1 MYSARRRGRRL
12 RPSWPCR
19 CCSSRR
25 TLGSCAPSRRRD
37 SRRIWY
43 LSNARTGYI
52 SRFMLQGNNMKPMI
66 RAVLAAAASLSAAN
80 AIAQISPAQIDSAAT
95 AVAPKVIT
103 WRRDIHQHPELSNR
117 EVRTSKL
124 VADHLK
130 KLGLQVR
137 TGIAHT
143 GVSAVL
149 KGGKPGP
156 VIALRADMDALPVT
170 EQVDVPFKSTVTTE
184 YLGKKVGVM
193 HACGHDAHVA
203 NLMGI
208 AEMLVAMRKDLPG
221 TVLFIFQPAEEGA
234 PEGEQGGASL
244 MLKEGL
250 FDEVKPEAVFG
261 LHVTSTLNSGMI
273 GYRSGPFMAASDMF
287 RVEVIGRQAHGSRP
301 WSGVDP
307 ILAGSQIVIALQT
320 IVSRQIDITQWPA
333 VVTIGKFDG
342 GVRHNIIPDKAE
354 LHGTLRTFDKG
365 MRSDIISRIER
376 TATNVAAASGAQA
389 AVKFNPAN
397 NPVVMNNPQLTE
409 RSLPALRRV
418 AGDDK
423 VVVMPLITGSE
434 DFAHYADIVPGLFF
448 YVGVTPPGKDAP

>member
-1 MYSARRRGRRL
+1 
-12 RPSWPCR
+12 
-19 CCSSRR
+19 
-25 TLGSCAPSRRRD
+25 
-37 SRRIWY
+37 
-43 LSNARTGYI
+43 
-52 SRFMLQGNNMKPMI
+52 MKPMI
-66 RAVLAAAASLSAAN
+66 RAVVAAAASLSAAN
-80 AIAQISPAQIDSAAT
+80 AIAQISPAQIDSAAS

-156 VIALRADMDALPVT
+156 VIALRADMDALPVA
-170 EQVDVPFKSTVTTE
+170 EQVDVPFKSTVTAE
-184 YLGKKVGVM
+184 FSGKKVGVM

-208 AEMLVAMRKDLPG
+208 AEMLVAMRQDLPG

-234 PEGEQGGASL
+234 PAGEKGGASL
-244 MLKEGL
+244 MLKEGV
-250 FDEVKPEAVFG
+250 FSEIKPEAVFG
-261 LHVTSTLNSGMI
+261 LHVSSTLNSGFI

-287 RVEVIGRQAHGSRP
+287 RIEVLGRQSHGSRP
-301 WSGVDP
+301 WAGVDP
-307 ILAGSQIVIALQT
+307 IVAGSQIVVALQT
-320 IVSRQIDITQWPA
+320 IVSRQIDITQLPA
-333 VVTIGKFDG
+333 IVTIGRFDG

-354 LHGTLRTFDKG
+354 LYGTLRTFDKG
-365 MRSDIISRIER
+365 MRSDIMSRIDR
-376 TATNVAAASGAQA
+376 TAANVAAASGAQA
-389 AVKFNPAN
+389 QVKFDDAN

-409 RSLPALRRV
+409 RMLPTLRRV

-423 VVVMPLITGSE
+423 VVVLPLVTGSE
-434 DFAHYADIVPGLFF
+434 DFAHYADVVPGLFY
-448 YVGVTPPGKDAP
+448 YVGITPPGKDARAVADNHSPLFYIDEPGIALATRSLAAVAIDYLQAAK

>member
-1 MYSARRRGRRL
+1 
-12 RPSWPCR
+12 
-19 CCSSRR
+19 
-25 TLGSCAPSRRRD
+25 
-37 SRRIWY
+37 
-43 LSNARTGYI
+43 
-52 SRFMLQGNNMKPMI
+52 MKQMI
-66 RAVLAAAASLSAAN
+66 RAALAAAASLAAAT
-80 AIAQISPAQIDSAAT
+80 AIAEISPAQIDSAASV
-95 AVAPKVIT
+95 VAPKVIT

-156 VIALRADMDALPVT
+156 VIALRADMDALPVS

-250 FDEVKPEAVFG
+250 FAEVEPEAVFG
-261 LHVTSTLNSGMI
+261 LHVSSSLNSGVI
-273 GYRSGPFMAASDMF
+273 GYRSGPFMAASDSF
-287 RVEVIGRQAHGSRP
+287 RIEVLGRQSHGSRP

-307 ILAGSQIVIALQT
+307 IVAGSQIVVALQT
-320 IVSRQIDITQWPA
+320 IVSRQIDITQLPA

-376 TATNVAAASGAQA
+376 TATNVAASSGAQA
-389 AVKFNPAN
+389 QVKFNEAN

-409 RSLPALRRV
+409 RMLPTLRRV

-423 VVVMPLITGSE
+423 VMVLPLITGSE
-434 DFAHYADIVPGLFF
+434 DFAHYADVVPGLFF
-448 YVGVTPPGKDAP
+448 YVGVTPPGKDALAAPSNHSPLFYIDEPGLTLATRALAAVAIDYLQAR

>member
-1 MYSARRRGRRL
+1 
-12 RPSWPCR
+12 
-19 CCSSRR
+19 
-25 TLGSCAPSRRRD
+25 
-37 SRRIWY
+37 
-43 LSNARTGYI
+43 
-52 SRFMLQGNNMKPMI
+52 MKSMI
-66 RAVLAAAASLSAAN
+66 RAVLAAAASLSAAS
-80 AIAQISPAQIDSAAT
+80 AIAEISPAQVDAA
-95 AVAPKVIT
+95 ASSVAAKVIA

-124 VADHLK
+124 VAEHLK
-130 KLGLQVR
+130 KLGLEVH

-156 VIALRADMDALPVT
+156 VIALRADMDALPVA
-170 EQVDVPFKSTVTTE
+170 EQVDVPFKSTVSTE

-208 AEMLVAMRKDLPG
+208 AEMLVSMRKELPG

-234 PEGEQGGASL
+234 PEGEEGGASL

-250 FDEVKPEAVFG
+250 FSEVKPEAVFG
-261 LHVTSTLNSGMI
+261 MHVSSTLNSGVI
-273 GYRSGPFMAASDMF
+273 GYRSGPFMAASDSF
-287 RVEVIGRQAHGSRP
+287 RIEVVGRQSHGSRP

-307 ILAGSQIVIALQT
+307 IVAGSQIVVALQT
-320 IVSRQIDITQWPA
+320 IVSRQIDITQLPA

-342 GVRHNIIPDKAE
+342 GVRHNIIPDTAQ
-354 LHGTLRTFDKG
+354 LYGTLRTFDKG
-365 MRSDIISRIER
+365 MRSDIIARIER

-389 AVKFNPAN
+389 NVKFDKSN

-409 RSLPALRRV
+409 RALPTLRRV

-423 VVVMPLITGSE
+423 VVVLPLVTGSE
-434 DFAHYADIVPGLFF
+434 DFAHYADVVPGLFF
-448 YVGVTPPGKDAP
+448 YVGVTPPGKDALAAPSNHSPLFYIDEPGMALATRALAAVAIDYLQAAR

>member
-1 MYSARRRGRRL
+1 
-12 RPSWPCR
+12 
-19 CCSSRR
+19 
-25 TLGSCAPSRRRD
+25 
-37 SRRIWY
+37 
-43 LSNARTGYI
+43 
-52 SRFMLQGNNMKPMI
+52 MKSMI
-66 RAVLAAAASLSAAN
+66 RAVLAAAASLSAAS
-80 AIAQISPAQIDSAAT
+80 AIAQVSPAQIDSAASS
-95 AVAPKVIT
+95 VATKVIT

-208 AEMLVAMRKDLPG
+208 AEMLVGMRKDLPG

-250 FDEVKPEAVFG
+250 FSEIKPEAVFG
-261 LHVTSTLNSGMI
+261 LHVSSTLNSGVI
-273 GYRSGPFMAASDMF
+273 GYRSGPFMAASDAF
-287 RVEVIGRQAHGSRP
+287 RIEVIGRQSHGSRP

-307 ILAGSQIVIALQT
+307 IVAGSQIVVALQT
-320 IVSRQIDITQWPA
+320 IVSRQIDITQLPA

-389 AVKFNPAN
+389 AVKFNTAN

-409 RSLPALRRV
+409 RALPTLRRV

-423 VVVMPLITGSE
+423 VVVLPLITGSE
-434 DFAHYADIVPGLFF
+434 DFAYYADVVPGLFF
-448 YVGVTPPGKDAP
+448 YVGVTPPGKDALAAPSNHSPLFYIDEPGLALATRALAAVAIDYLQASK

>member
-1 MYSARRRGRRL
+1 
-12 RPSWPCR
+12 
-19 CCSSRR
+19 
-25 TLGSCAPSRRRD
+25 
-37 SRRIWY
+37 
-43 LSNARTGYI
+43 
-52 SRFMLQGNNMKPMI
+52 MKPMI
-66 RAVLAAAASLSAAN
+66 RAALAAAASLSAAT
-80 AIAQISPAQIDSAAT
+80 ASAQISPAQIESAAST
-95 AVAPKVIT
+95 VAPKVIT

-124 VADHLK
+124 VAEHLK
-130 KLGLQVR
+130 KLGLPVR

-156 VIALRADMDALPVT
+156 VIALRADMDALPVS

-208 AEMLVAMRKDLPG
+208 AEMLVALRKDLPG

-234 PEGEQGGASL
+234 PEGEEGGASL

-250 FDEVKPEAVFG
+250 FGEVKPEAVFG
-261 LHVTSTLNSGMI
+261 LHVSSSLNSGVI
-273 GYRSGPFMAASDMF
+273 GYRSGPFMAASDSF
-287 RVEVIGRQAHGSRP
+287 RIEVLGRQSHGSRP
-301 WSGVDP
+301 WAGVDP
-307 ILAGSQIVIALQT
+307 IVAGSQVVMALQT
-320 IVSRQIDITQWPA
+320 IVSRQVDITQLPA

-342 GVRHNIIPDKAE
+342 GVRHNIIPDQAE

-376 TATNVAAASGAQA
+376 TATNVAASSGAQA
-389 AVKFNPAN
+389 RVKFNESN

-409 RSLPALRRV
+409 RMLPTLRRV
-418 AGDDK
+418 AGDNK
-423 VVVMPLITGSE
+423 VVVLPLITGSE
-434 DFAHYADIVPGLFF
+434 DFAHYADLVPGLFF
-448 YVGVTPPGKDAP
+448 YVGVTPPDKDALTAPSNHSPLFYIDEPGIALATRSLAAVAIDYLQAAK